1 MSACARRFEDFAEVI
16 ASLFHVQGHDL
27 VAHAR
32 SYISSLLSRVPRK
45 NIERFAEEFGGIDYQ
60 NLQQFIS
67 DSPWE
72 SGPVWKWV
80 ADKAGTLFEGP
91 APRMLL
97 IDESS
102 FPKKGD
108 RSAGV
113 ARQYCGRLGKT
124 ENCQVGVFSAL
135 CQDGQALLT
144 GARLYLP
151 EEWTEDEERC
161 QKAGIPE
168 EDRDF
173 ATKNELAW
181 ELIQEAEANGLKFDW
196 VGADAAYGRDQYL
209 LLKIAGMGKT
219 FVMDV
224 ENTQMVWQEKPKGT
238 KRPLAVGKSGACK
251 VSTIWEKTR
260 AKAVRIELRKA
271 ENGTV
276 SVEFWAKRVWIWPK
290 GCEIPLEVWLLV
302 SRRSNGEMKYSLC
315 NAAKE
320 VPLAELAIRQGQRY
334 FVERVFEDAKSELGM
349 GEYQV
354 RKWRAWHHHMAL
366 VGMAMAFAFEERLR
380 LEPGNPLISTRDVV
394 DMVAWYFQEERSA
407 ADVEATIMARH
418 RRRKLAMESKFR
430 READHKIL

>member
-1 MSACARRFEDFAEVI
+1 M
-16 ASLFHVQGHDL
+16 
-27 VAHAR
+27 
-32 SYISSLLSRVPRK
+32 
-45 NIERFAEEFGGIDYQ
+45 ERFAEEFGGIDYQ

-72 SGPVWKWV
+72 CGPVWKWI
-80 ADKAGTLFEGP
+80 ADKAGALLTGP
-91 APRMLL
+91 GPRMLL

-102 FPKKGD
+102 FAKKGD

-135 CQDGQALLT
+135 CRDGKALLT

-151 EEWTEDEERC
+151 KEWTEDDERC
-161 QKAGIPE
+161 DKAGIPK
-168 EDRDF
+168 EDRAF
-173 ATKNELAW
+173 ATKNALAW
-181 ELIQEAEANGLKFDW
+181 ELIQEAEANGLDFDW
-196 VGADAAYGRDQYL
+196 VAADSAYGRDQEL
-209 LLKIAGMGKT
+209 MLKIAGMGKT

-224 ENTQMVWQEKPKGT
+224 ETAQLVWKEKPQGAR
-238 KRPLAVGKSGACK
+238 RPEAVGNSGACK
-251 VSTIWEKTR
+251 VSSIWEKNR
-260 AKAVRIELRKA
+260 GKAVRIALRKA

-276 SVEFWAKRVWIWPK
+276 SVEFWATRVWIWPRA
-290 GCEIPLEVWLLV
+290 CEIPLEVWLLM
-302 SRRSNGEMKYSLC
+302 SRRANGEMKYSLC
-315 NAAKE
+315 NAPKE
-320 VPLAELAIRQGQRY
+320 TAHAELATRQGQRH

-407 ADVEATIMARH
+407 ADVEASIKARH
-418 RRRKLAMESKFR
+418 RRRKLSMECKIR
-430 READHKIL
+430 RENADQKSITM